1 MKNKFAIRL
10 KKTDKFLSTRGSHGR
25 HFGHIDDAQLWTK
38 SGHATLALYHIPAVK
53 EWMLANKRHSPYV
66 QDKNFPVE
74 IVEFNVVL
82 IDAKKGYIG

>member
-10 KKTDKFLSTRGSHGR
+10 KATGEFLSVKMGQGR
-25 HFGHIDDAQLWTK
+25 QFGHIDDAQLWNK
-38 SGHATLALYHIPAVK
+38 IGSAKLAVYHIPAVK
-53 EWMLANKRHSPYV
+53 EWMKKAKMNSPYY
-66 QDKNFPVE
+66 KHSTFPIE